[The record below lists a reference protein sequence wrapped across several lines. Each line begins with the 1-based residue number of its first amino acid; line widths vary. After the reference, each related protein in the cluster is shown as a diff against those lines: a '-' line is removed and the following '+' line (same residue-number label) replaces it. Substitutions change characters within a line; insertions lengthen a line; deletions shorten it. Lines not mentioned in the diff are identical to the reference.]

1 MRLSVPSRFEM
12 ELLEK
17 FGRFNKKYG
26 SIDKIY
32 GSLPSSIIGH
42 GRIAGLVK
50 KFGDFDMDHVREFT
64 EEAHRIG
71 IRVNY
76 LANTLCLGE
85 VGYTNDG
92 REKILSYLG
101 EVYETGADII
111 TVASPYIHR
120 LVKTEYPG
128 LKTEI
133 SVYAEIDTVQKFKR
147 WEELGADII
156 NLPSRA
162 NRDFELL
169 ESIAKSR
176 KTEVELLV
184 NESCLFHCPYSLYH
198 HTVSSHRSRIP
209 DDGVD
214 YCMLE
219 CVQDRLEDPSELLK
233 AAWIRPEDIAYY
245 EKTYGID
252 RYKIQ
257 GRQMPVKWIENTVE
271 AYSTRKHSGN
281 LLDLISPTYPD
292 WSARS
297 AANQQTLPGFQPQD
311 LKRPDVYIDN
321 SQLDRFFTTL
331 VKKGGCAPTKPCD
344 TCRYCNQ
351 ASKNLVQ
358 IRNQE
363 QFKTYAAATKALFE
377 HAITASTA

>member
-1 MRLSVPSRFEM
+1 VPSRFEI
-12 ELLEK
+12 ELLQK
-17 FGRFNKKYG
+17 FGDFNKKYG

-32 GSLPSSIIGH
+32 GSLPSSVIGH

-50 KFGDFDMDHVREFT
+50 KFGDFDINYVREFT

-76 LANTLCLGE
+76 LANTLCLGDL
-85 VGYTNDG
+85 GYTDNG
-92 REKILSYLG
+92 REKIRRYLG
-101 EVYETGADII
+101 EIYETGADII

-120 LVKTEYPG
+120 LVKSEYPS

-133 SVYAEIDTVQKFKR
+133 SVYAEIDTAQKFKR

-169 ESIAKSR
+169 DSISKSR
-176 KTEVELLV
+176 KTDVELLV

-198 HTVSSHRSRIP
+198 HTVSSHRSRNP
-209 DDGVD
+209 DEGID

-219 CVQDRLEDPSELLK
+219 CVRDRLEDPSELLK
-233 AAWIRPEDIAYY
+233 AAWIRPEDIAHY

-257 GRQMPVKWIENTVE
+257 GRQMPVKWIEKTVE
-271 AYSTRKHSGN
+271 AYSARKYGGN

-292 WSARS
+292 WSTRS
-297 AANQQTLPGFQPQD
+297 AANQQTIRGYQPED
-311 LKRPDVYIDN
+311 LKKPDVYIDN
-321 SQLDRFFTTL
+321 TQLDQFFRTL
-331 VKKGGCAPTKPCD
+331 VKKGGCTPAKPCD
-344 TCRYCNQ
+344 ACRYCSQ
-351 ASKNLVQ
+351 ATKNLVQ
-358 IRNQE
+358 IRSQK

-377 HAITASTA
+377 QITATPTA